1 MINNRLMMS
10 IKITFSKVGP
20 QSVCTDKLKPS
31 EKKTLFK
38 QNAVRNLLI
47 AFENWLTVIFL
58 N

>member
-10 IKITFSKVGP
+10 IKMTFLKVGP
-20 QSVCTDKLKPS
+20 QSVCAGKLKPS
-31 EKKTLFK
+31 EKKKLFK